1 MAKLNTLPNQDRVS
15 ALRFP
20 DVFFLIKTDDGE
32 IFDLTNCRALCGVS
46 NSSILVC
53 LKPENNQFGTM
64 INKKKSKRHV
74 ICDLLRVSSN
84 VNAVANDE
92 QPSENN
98 INVA

>member
-1 MAKLNTLPNQDRVS
+1 MWCFEQQHTCML
-15 ALRFP
+15 
-20 DVFFLIKTDDGE
+20 KTGKQP
-32 IFDLTNCRALCGVS
+32 IW
-46 NSSILVC
+46 
-53 LKPENNQFGTM
+53 NNDKQ
-64 INKKKSKRHV
+64 KKSKRHV

>member
-1 MAKLNTLPNQDRVS
+1 MCFS
-15 ALRFP
+15 
-20 DVFFLIKTDDGE
+20 LIKTDDGE

-53 LKPENNQFGTM
+53 LKPENKQFGTM

>member
-1 MAKLNTLPNQDRVS
+1 M
-15 ALRFP
+15 
-20 DVFFLIKTDDGE
+20 
-32 IFDLTNCRALCGVS
+32 
-46 NSSILVC
+46 
-53 LKPENNQFGTM
+53 LKAGKQPIWNNDKQ
-64 INKKKSKRHV
+64 NKSKRHV